1 MLIKLSKI
9 YLKLNSKNNKKFR
22 TKAFKLFENR
32 KINLKVWIKIKK
44 TKNLLK
50 IHNKKDLKKSAKK

>member
-32 KINLKVWIKIKK
+32 KINLKV
-44 TKNLLK
+44 
-50 IHNKKDLKKSAKK
+50 